1 MSDDMDNPAPA
12 RTGSLVIA
20 SAALFIILLGVV
32 AACLPLLRTL
42 PGEEIVGWLLLLAG
56 LAELVAGV
64 SRGSGEARNSAI
76 LAGAVTALA
85 GLLFVVNPLMTFI
98 RVFYVVIGWLL
109 IRALILMLAARRC
122 HGRLRKAMAY
132 AAASDAILFLI
143 LVVGLPVVTLISA
156 LFGPT
161 PELVSS
167 FALILAVSFLVT
179 GMSLLAIARSGR
191 PDSDDG
197 DVEL

>member
-1 MSDDMDNPAPA
+1 
-12 RTGSLVIA
+12 
-20 SAALFIILLGVV
+20 
-32 AACLPLLRTL
+32 
-42 PGEEIVGWLLLLAG
+42 
-56 LAELVAGV
+56 
-64 SRGSGEARNSAI
+64 
-76 LAGAVTALA
+76 
-85 GLLFVVNPLMTFI
+85 
-98 RVFYVVIGWLL
+98 
-109 IRALILMLAARRC
+109 
-122 HGRLRKAMAY
+122 MAY